1 MERFVVVKSLTRKH
15 GYAIRAPRH
24 VTWATGPKN
33 TFGWY
38 RRKSDAQERADELNR
53 TGEGASADIHVGPHV
68 VLYPEMD
75 FDNEHWAE
83 RHAVV
88 TKFEKLRIR
97 NEYRDVNKNFVID
110 KSTMI

>member
-1 MERFVVVKSLTRKH
+1 MDKFIVVKSQTRKY

-53 TGEGASADIHVGPHV
+53 ASV
-68 VLYPEMD
+68 
-75 FDNEHWAE
+75 
-83 RHAVV
+83 
-88 TKFEKLRIR
+88 
-97 NEYRDVNKNFVID
+97 
-110 KSTMI
+110 S